1 MKNKSGK
8 ISIINTQYGR
18 FYLTDIKTAIKIFD
32 YKGYIE
38 YFSKKEVKGE
48 IKKGVNYDIGYIR

>member
-32 YKGYIE
+32 YKGYIK
-38 YFSKKEVKGE
+38 YFERRNKNVFQSEKKK
-48 IKKGVNYDIGYIR
+48 

>member
-1 MKNKSGK
+1 MK
-8 ISIINTQYGR
+8 IIKTKYGR

-38 YFSKKEVKGE
+38 YFSKKKRQKEK
-48 IKKGVNYDIGYIR
+48 IKYV

>member
-32 YKGYIE
+32 YKGYIKYFE
-38 YFSKKEVKGE
+38 MFALWKCLFSKE
-48 IKKGVNYDIGYIR
+48 

>member
-18 FYLTDIKTAIKIFD
+18 FYLCDIKTAIKIFD

-38 YFSKKEVKGE
+38 YFSKKRGKRR
-48 IKKGVNYDIGYIR
+48 K

>member
-18 FYLTDIKTAIKIFD
+18 FYLCDIKTAIKIFD

-38 YFSKKEVKGE
+38 YFSKKDVKGE
-48 IKKGVNYDIGYIR
+48 IKICLEEKAKMNS